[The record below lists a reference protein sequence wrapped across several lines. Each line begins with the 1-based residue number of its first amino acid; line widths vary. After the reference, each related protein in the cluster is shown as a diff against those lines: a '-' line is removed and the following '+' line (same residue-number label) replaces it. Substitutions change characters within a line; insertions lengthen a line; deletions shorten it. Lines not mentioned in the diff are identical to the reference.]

1 MLRFDCNMLHGRTIL
16 RIIFYACL
24 GFKTAAMAETSD
36 FNIRLWQA
44 EDGLPHNIVQTITQ
58 TRDGYLWLGT
68 REGLARFD
76 GEHFQAVDLV
86 PGSTPPSIF
95 GLLES
100 KDGSVWVG
108 TDGAGLFRLHDG
120 EVDRCILP
128 DGTRDFQVFQ
138 IQEGSDGG
146 VWIAIP
152 HQILRWMNGKFE
164 RRAEFRNVRQ
174 AFCADK
180 DGQVWLLDDQ
190 LKRLDTT
197 AATNCVLKT
206 GLLPRFARSLYRDND
221 GVFWIGADSRGGN
234 SLIKFAD
241 GAATSYR
248 RAVGSA
254 GYASV
259 IFRDSA
265 GELWVG
271 SYSGLS
277 RFANGE
283 FVNLGAPDE
292 PSYRIYA
299 IYQDQ
304 EQNLWV
310 GSEEGL
316 ARFTPKK
323 FKTLLKKDGLAGN
336 TVVTVC
342 PSRDGS
348 VWISSW
354 SEGLNHLENGKI
366 TILTKTNGISSNFI
380 MGMTEGRDGSLWAGT
395 DYGGGLN
402 RLKDG
407 NVTTYGQEQG
417 LAVNATTA
425 ITAVFEDDQEH
436 LWIGARDTLQ
446 CWDGQKFTAFP
457 EIANRMI
464 NALCGGTAGVV
475 WIGTR
480 EGLVRW
486 RAGLFEDISA
496 NNAQLKVSILSLY
509 EDKAN
514 TLWIG
519 TRGRGLL
526 RLKNGVLAEFAKD
539 RGLFNNSLYSIL
551 EDGRSNLWLNSS
563 AGIFRVDKNE
573 LEAVACGK
581 KSDFTSISYGKAD
594 GILISG
600 QYQDVTQPA
609 ACKSVDG
616 RLWFRTT
623 QGVAVVDPDKIS
635 SNRRPPPVVIQE
647 IIADKKPLGNLQT
660 TGESQGKIIV
670 QPGRGEVE
678 IHYAALSFSAPE
690 KNQFRYRLQN
700 EDLSWVDAGTR
711 RVAFYNNLRPGQY
724 HFQVTAC
731 NNDGVWN
738 DTGASVTL
746 QFKPHF
752 WQTTWF
758 LVVAG
763 MALIGVVSGSARYI
777 TRRRLQRKLERLEHQ
792 NALEKE
798 RARIARDMHD
808 ELGAKLTSISFQG
821 AMARRRLSNPAEAER
836 QIDRMSE
843 TARELVLSLDQIVW
857 AVDPKNDTL
866 ENLATYVC
874 RYASEFLE
882 NSQLRCEFMIPTK
895 LPDYR
900 LSTEVRHNVF
910 LAVKEVLNNAVK
922 HADANRVTLKLMV
935 RTEEFEINIADDGR
949 GIAAEESEAGRIKR
963 TGHGLTN
970 LKERLSSIHGRF
982 ELNTEAGHGLEVR
995 LIVPL
1000 QESAETVSSIY
1011 PTRNGMK

>member
-1 MLRFDCNMLHGRTIL
+1 MIL
-16 RIIFYACL
+16 YGCCL
-24 GFKTAAMAETSD
+24 LFKAAAIADTSD

-44 EDGLPHNIVQTITQ
+44 EDGLPHNIVQAITQ
-58 TRDGYLWLGT
+58 TRDGYLWVGT

-86 PGSTPPSIF
+86 PGGTPPSIF
-95 GLLES
+95 SLLES
-100 KDGSVWVG
+100 KDGSLWVG
-108 TDGAGLFRLHDG
+108 TDGAGLFRLHDRK
-120 EVDRCILP
+120 VDRCLLP
-128 DGTRDFQVFQ
+128 DGTREFQVFE
-138 IQEGSDGG
+138 IQEGGDGD

-152 HQILRWMNGKFE
+152 HQILCWVNGKLE
-164 RRAEFRNVRQ
+164 RRASFRNVRQ

-180 DGQVWLLDDQ
+180 TGQVWLLDDQ

-197 AATNCVLKT
+197 VATNCVLKA
-206 GLLPRFARSLYRDND
+206 GSLPHSARSLYRDS
-221 GVFWIGADSRGGN
+221 GGIFWIGADTREGS
-234 SLIKFAD
+234 SLIELA
-241 GAATSYR
+241 GGVATSFR
-248 RAVGSA
+248 RPGGSA

-259 IFRDSA
+259 IFSDST
-265 GELWVG
+265 GDLWIG

-277 RFANGE
+277 RFVNGE
-283 FVNLGAPDE
+283 FINLRAPDE

-316 ARFTPKK
+316 ARLTPKR
-323 FKTLLKKDGLAGN
+323 FRTLTKKDGLAGN

-354 SEGLNHLENGKI
+354 SEGLNHLENGAI
-366 TILTKTNGISSNFI
+366 STLTKTNGLSSNFI
-380 MGMTEGRDGSLWAGT
+380 MAMAEGHDGSLWAGT
-395 DYGGGLN
+395 DYGGALN
-402 RLKDG
+402 HLKDG
-407 NVTTYGQEQG
+407 KVTTYGHEQG

-425 ITAVFEDDQEH
+425 TTALFEDDQGR
-436 LWIGARDTLQ
+436 LWVGTRDMLQ
-446 CWDGQKFTAFP
+446 CWDGERFTEFP
-457 EIANRMI
+457 EMNNRKI
-464 NALCGGTAGVV
+464 NALCGGAAGVV
-475 WIGTR
+475 WIGM
-480 EGLVRW
+480 EQGLVGW
-486 RAGLFEDISA
+486 RAGQFEDLTVK
-496 NNAQLKVSILSLY
+496 NPQLKISILSLY
-509 EDKAN
+509 EDKENA
-514 TLWIG
+514 LWIG

-526 RLKNGVLAEFAKD
+526 RWKNGVLTEFAKD

-551 EDGRSNLWLNSS
+551 EDRHSNLWLNSS
-563 AGIFRVDKNE
+563 AGIFRVDKEE
-573 LEAVACGK
+573 LDAVAAGK
-581 KSDFTSISYGKAD
+581 KSSFTSISYGKAD

-609 ACKSVDG
+609 ACKSADG

-635 SNRRPPPVVIQE
+635 RNKRPPPVVIQE
-647 IIADKKPLGNLQT
+647 VIADKKPLGNLPT
-660 TGESQGKIIV
+660 ATESNGKIIV
-670 QPGRGEVE
+670 QPGRGEIE
-678 IHYAALSFSAPE
+678 IHYAGLSYSAPE

-700 EDLSWVDAGTR
+700 EDLNWVDAGTR
-711 RVAFYNNLRPGQY
+711 RIAFYNNLHPGEY
-724 HFQVTAC
+724 RFQVTAC
-731 NNDGVWN
+731 NNDGIWN
-738 DTGASVTL
+738 DTGAILTL
-746 QFKPHF
+746 VLKPYF
-752 WQTTWF
+752 WQTRWF
-758 LVVAG
+758 LVLVATG
-763 MALIGVVSGSARYI
+763 FIGVVSGSARYV
-777 TRRRLQRKLERLEHQ
+777 TRRRLQRKLERLEQQ

-821 AMARRRLSNPAEAER
+821 AMARRRLANPAEAER
-836 QIDRMSE
+836 QIDKMSE
-843 TARELVLSLDQIVW
+843 TARELVQSLDQIVW

-874 RYASEFLE
+874 RYASDFLG
-882 NSQLRCEFMIPTK
+882 NSQLGCEFIIPTK

-922 HADANRVTLKLMV
+922 HAAANRVTLKLIV
-935 RTEEFEINIADDGR
+935 RSGEFELNIADDGR
-949 GIAAEESEAGRIKR
+949 GIAAEEISAGKIRR

-970 LKERLSSIHGRF
+970 LKERLAFIHGRF
-982 ELNTEAGHGLEVR
+982 ELNSQTGRGIEVR

-1000 QESAETVSSIY
+1000 PETAETVSSIY
-1011 PTRNGMK
+1011 PTRDGTI